1 MSLALQLGLVICC
14 SIRWILLIFMRPNA
28 DEVELLYEIMS
39 VTGEATVMLM
49 VCLNYLQS
57 IGMIQMERIP
67 PLAIF
72 VFALLIV
79 GGNLGAQVWL
89 LPISRLFW
97 QIASALLT
105 QVQAIVLNR
114 ILAIVG
120 PLHDKLM
127 ALSPFYRH
135 CVEALMQR
143 WIG

>member
-1 MSLALQLGLVICC
+1 MQLGLVICC

-72 VFALLIV
+72 VSALLIV
-79 GGNLGAQVWL
+79 GGNLGAQV
-89 LPISRLFW
+89 
-97 QIASALLT
+97 
-105 QVQAIVLNR
+105 
-114 ILAIVG
+114 
-120 PLHDKLM
+120 
-127 ALSPFYRH
+127 
-135 CVEALMQR
+135 
-143 WIG
+143 

>member
-57 IGMIQMERIP
+57 IEMIQMERIP
-67 PLAIF
+67 PVVIF
-72 VFALLIV
+72 ACALLIV

-97 QIASALLT
+97 PDCERLADAGASHRT
-105 QVQAIVLNR
+105 
-114 ILAIVG
+114 
-120 PLHDKLM
+120 
-127 ALSPFYRH
+127 
-135 CVEALMQR
+135 E
-143 WIG
+143 